1 MMRRYEK
8 EVKMNMMHVDTIT
21 DLNVRITCRLKY
33 LDLLK
38 SLCLHTDYYTD
49 YSQKYFD
56 DKHEN
61 MTESKDSDQ
70 KLKT

>member
-21 DLNVRITCRLKY
+21 DLNVRIICRLKY

-38 SLCLHTDYYTD
+38 SLCLITILYYTLRNT
-49 YSQKYFD
+49 FD
-56 DKHEN
+56 DEHEN

-70 KLKT
+70 KLKI

>member
-21 DLNVRITCRLKY
+21 DLNVRIICRLKY

-38 SLCLHTDYYTD
+38 SLCLITTLITLRNT
-49 YSQKYFD
+49 FD
-56 DKHEN
+56 EEHEN
-61 MTESKDSDQ
+61 ITESKDSDQ
-70 KLKT
+70 KLKI